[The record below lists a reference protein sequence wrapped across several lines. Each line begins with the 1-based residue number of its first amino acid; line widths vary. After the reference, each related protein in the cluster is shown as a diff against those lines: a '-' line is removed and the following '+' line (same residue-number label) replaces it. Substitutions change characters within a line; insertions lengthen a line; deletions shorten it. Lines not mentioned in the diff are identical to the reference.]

1 MIFKMYIC
9 SMVKNN
15 GSFCIGTRVG
25 VINDTLTGII
35 TEINKDAITFESDEG
50 FEYQYDKNE
59 LIVKGELNVLL
70 KNNSFHEA
78 TIEKKSTDAEN
89 PISIKSGKRNN
100 PPLEIDLHIHQ
111 LIDSEKG
118 MSNFDMLNLQLK
130 TVKKHLELAIK
141 NNAQRIVFIHGVGEG
156 VLRTELHYLLKKYPV
171 EFYEASYKN
180 YGQGA
185 TEVYIYQNVK

>member
-9 SMVKNN
+9 SMVINN
-15 GSFCIGTRVG
+15 GSFSIGTRVG
-25 VINDTLTGII
+25 VINDTLSGIVTKI
-35 TEINKDAITFESDEG
+35 INDTITFESDEG

-59 LIVKGELNVLL
+59 LIVIGELNILL
-70 KNNSFHEA
+70 KNNSFHKA
-78 TIEKKSTDAEN
+78 SIEKKSTN
-89 PISIKSGKRNN
+89 TKNSITIKSGKRNN

-141 NNAQRIVFIHGVGEG
+141 NKVQRIVFIHGIGEG

>member
-1 MIFKMYIC
+1 VIFKMYIC

-15 GSFCIGTRVG
+15 GSFSIGTRVG
-25 VINDTLTGII
+25 VINDTLSGLITKII
-35 TEINKDAITFESDEG
+35 NDIITFESDEG

-59 LIVKGELNVLL
+59 LIVIGELNVLL
-70 KNNSFHEA
+70 KNNSFHKVS
-78 TIEKKSTDAEN
+78 IEKKYSDPKN
-89 PISIKSGKRNN
+89 PIVIKSGKRNN

-141 NNAQRIVFIHGVGEG
+141 NKAQRIVFIHGVGEG
-156 VLRTELHYLLKKYPV
+156 VLRTELHSLLKKYPV
-171 EFYEASYKN
+171 EFYEASYTK

>member
-9 SMVKNN
+9 CMVKNK
-15 GSFCIGTRVG
+15 GSFSIGTRVD
-25 VINDTLTGII
+25 VINDTLSGLI
-35 TEINKDAITFESDEG
+35 TEINKDIITFESDEG

-59 LIVKGELNVLL
+59 LIAIGELNILL
-70 KNNSFHEA
+70 KNDTLNKV
-78 TIEKKSTDAEN
+78 TIQNKSKDTNN

-141 NNAQRIVFIHGVGEG
+141 NKVQRIVFIHGVGEG
-156 VLRTELHYLLKKYPV
+156 VLRTELNYLLKKYPV